1 VGIYKRGGTYWYRFM
16 FNGKLIRETTKQG
29 NDKVARSMESAHR
42 TSLAKG
48 LVDIREKK
56 IAPTFKEFCDKRIEP
71 YAKPR
76 TSWIWYRAGM
86 RALLKYGGL
95 ASARLDEI
103 KSETAG
109 GFAAWRLA
117 QEITPAS
124 INGNLRVLRRVL
136 RLAVNWGVIAG
147 APKIELLPG
156 EARRERVVLPE
167 EEAAYL
173 AKAKTEALLHDVAT
187 VLFDTG
193 LRPDE
198 LHRMEWPH
206 VSWPSGR
213 YGTLQVTKGKTGA
226 ARRLIP
232 MTPRVLAVLQAR
244 WSAQGKPVQG
254 WVWPAGTK
262 SGHMNHS
269 TLRRPHRTALEESKV
284 TPFVLY
290 SARHTFLTRL
300 GASGCDAWTLMRIA
314 GHSSIAQ
321 SIRYVHPAEDTVQ
334 RALTALTKVAKSGRH
349 KIGHTQKRLKGEV
362 ARNVREYRG
371 ILVSAA
377 GFEPA
382 THALKGHCSTN

>member
-1 VGIYKRGGTYWYRFM
+1 MGIYKRGDIYWYRFM
-16 FNGKLIRETTKQG
+16 FNGELIRETTKQS
-29 NDKVARSMESAHR
+29 NDKVARQMESAHR

-56 IAPTFKEFCDKRIEP
+56 IAPTFKDFCETRIEP

-76 TSWIWYRAGM
+76 QSWIWYRAGM
-86 RALLKYGGL
+86 RALLKYAGL

-103 KSETAG
+103 KGETAA

-124 INGNLRVLRRVL
+124 INGNLRVLRRIL
-136 RLAVNWGVIAG
+136 RLAVNWGVTDA
-147 APKIELLPG
+147 APKIEMLTG
-156 EARRERVVLPE
+156 EARRERVVTPH

-173 AKAKTEALLHDVAT
+173 AKATDLLHDVAT

-198 LHRMEWPH
+198 LHRMDWQHVNWPN
-206 VSWPSGR
+206 GR
-213 YGTLQVTKGKTGA
+213 HGTILVIKGKSGA

-232 MTPRVLAVLQAR
+232 MTPRVLAVLEAR
-244 WSAQGKPVQG
+244 WRAAKKPAQG

-262 SGHMNHS
+262 SGHMDHS
-269 TLRRPHRTALEESKV
+269 TLRRPHKTALKESKV
-284 TPFVLY
+284 PHFVLY

-300 GASGCDAWTLMRIA
+300 GASGCDVWTLMRIA
-314 GHSSIAQ
+314 GHSSITI
-321 SIRYVHPAEDTVQ
+321 SMRYVHPAEDTVQ
-334 RALTALTKVAKSGRH
+334 RAMAALNNVAIAGRH
-349 KIGHTQKRLKGEV
+349 KNGHSQKRLKGEI
-362 ARNVREYRG
+362 ARNVRKYRG
-371 ILVSAA
+371 DLVSAA